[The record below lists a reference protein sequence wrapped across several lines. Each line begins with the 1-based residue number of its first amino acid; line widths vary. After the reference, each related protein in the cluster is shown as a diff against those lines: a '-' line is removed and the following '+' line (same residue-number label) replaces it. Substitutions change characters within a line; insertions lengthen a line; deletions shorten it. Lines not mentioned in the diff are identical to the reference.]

1 MVEGGGIAL
10 TGTLGLV
17 EVDLEASS
25 LFVVL

>member
-10 TGTLGLV
+10 SGTSVLF
-17 EVDLEASS
+17 EVHLEASS